1 MKNRLC
7 NNIKDE
13 GGFSYAFSASIF
25 VFVFVRSVRFFWV
38 NIQGEFLMPTFWV
51 SLNFSA
57 KVRESLLTYLCSV
70 FPSVNLPSLKIYSRS
85 RNPLKKPQKF
95 CPLTFLEC

>member
-1 MKNRLC
+1 MILYYRVSVKNRLC

-25 VFVFVRSVRFFWV
+25 VFVFVRRVRFFWV

-57 KVRESLLTYLCSV
+57 KVREGKGKSPHISV
-70 FPSVNLPSLKIYSRS
+70 L
-85 RNPLKKPQKF
+85 
-95 CPLTFLEC
+95 

>member
-25 VFVFVRSVRFFWV
+25 VFVFVRRVRFFWV
-38 NIQGEFLMPTFWV
+38 NIQGEFLMPNFWV
-51 SLNFSA
+51 ILNFSA
-57 KVRESLLTYLCSV
+57 KGRERKGKSVLYLNIIMSECSL
-70 FPSVNLPSLKIYSRS
+70 
-85 RNPLKKPQKF
+85 
-95 CPLTFLEC
+95 